1 MRDLGTL
8 LDIYQSILLVF
19 NYTQNI
25 TYKQLK
31 NNQEK
36 QDAILRRITIVG
48 EATKRLSPEFR
59 DKHSTIPWKQIA
71 GMRDIISHKYDDLTN
86 DLQDKQQLARTS
98 WMGEYFGQEIYST
111 IFRLEESPHKQGE
124 IWAGSDDGL
133 IHLTKDGGKTWEN
146 VTPPNL
152 QQSC

>member
-19 NYTQNI
+19 NYS
-25 TYKQLK
+25 K

-59 DKHSTIPWKQIA
+59 EKHSTIPWKQIA
-71 GMRDIISHKYDDLTN
+71 GMRDIISNKYDEIDLKEVWTVITVN
-86 DLQDKQQLARTS
+86 LPSLHDYILPLLPE
-98 WMGEYFGQEIYST
+98 EYK
-111 IFRLEESPHKQGE
+111 P
-124 IWAGSDDGL
+124 
-133 IHLTKDGGKTWEN
+133 
-146 VTPPNL
+146 
-152 QQSC
+152 